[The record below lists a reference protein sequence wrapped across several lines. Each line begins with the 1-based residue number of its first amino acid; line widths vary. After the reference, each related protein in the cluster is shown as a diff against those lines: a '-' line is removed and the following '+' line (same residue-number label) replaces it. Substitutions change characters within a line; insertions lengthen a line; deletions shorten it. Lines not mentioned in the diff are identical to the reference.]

1 MAEIVVTIGGQKY
14 QLDIDDVTGTEARA
28 FHKKVGQSILSGT
41 QGTDLLVYA
50 AGIKW
55 LVDSRTD
62 ATATFER
69 ILDDITYGQVK
80 FGGDPEQEAEGDP
93 PA

>member
-1 MAEIVVTIGGQKY
+1 MAEIVVSIGEQKY
-14 QLDIDDVTGTEARA
+14 VLDIDDVTGTEARA

-50 AGIKW
+50 AGVKW
-55 LVDSRTD
+55 LVDSRSD
-62 ATATFER
+62 ATANFDL
-69 ILDDITYGQVK
+69 ILDSITYGQVK
-80 FGGDPEQEAEGDP
+80 FGGDSEQEAEGDP